1 MSDRTNSIL
10 KIGSILLAYGLL
22 FCGQPLIALII
33 FVMLGAFM
41 AFGLI

>member
-10 KIGSILLAYGLL
+10 KIGSFAVGFGLL

-33 FVMLGAFM
+33 FVVVGALM